1 MSDKRSPDELPSWL
15 YASSPEACAMR
26 DEWRDLL
33 AADRVRVAP
42 LARERLDVGHEIV
55 SKTIVTGP
63 AGNPDGRVP
72 RHGVTHAE
80 IDALS
85 RRAGEL
91 DEEMRPD
98 PAIRKIEGDLR
109 ELLKKVTEEV
119 DVRAATAQATRTA
132 HARMVAALA
141 ELRAAFGDRERSHAE
156 WVRAA
161 RVGGMTTVGR
171 TSYELRVFED
181 EEIKRFRSGAL
192 TDGLEEVPA

>member
-1 MSDKRSPDELPSWL
+1 
-15 YASSPEACAMR
+15 MR

-72 RHGVTHAE
+72 RHDVTHAE
-80 IDALS
+80 VDALTQ
-85 RRAGEL
+85 RIGEL
-91 DEEMRPD
+91 ENEMRPD

-109 ELLKKVTEEV
+109 ELLKKVAEEV
-119 DVRAATAQATRTA
+119 DVRAVTAQATRTA
-132 HARMVAALA
+132 HARMVAAVA
-141 ELRAAFGDRERSHAE
+141 EIRSAFRDREQAHAQ
-156 WVRAA
+156 WVHAA
-161 RVGGMTTVGR
+161 NVGGIPTLGR
-171 TSYELRVFED
+171 TSYELNVFED

-192 TDGLEEVPA
+192 TDGLEEVTA